1 MSASRQRSRPA
12 TPGLQAPGGT
22 DDSHSDQPPRPATIH
37 RRGRPAVRR
46 LRNQRGLP
54 QEQLADRAGISPA
67 TVARLER
74 RPAAPCRT
82 RTLGRLAAA
91 LDEEPARLTPP

>member
-1 MSASRQRSRPA
+1 VDGQQ
-12 TPGLQAPGGT
+12 L
-22 DDSHSDQPPRPATIH
+22 
-37 RRGRPAVRR
+37 RR
-46 LRNQRGLP
+46 LRNRRGLS
-54 QEQLADRAGISPA
+54 QEQLAGRAGISPA

-74 RPAAPCRT
+74 QPAAPCRT

>member
-1 MSASRQRSRPA
+1 M
-12 TPGLQAPGGT
+12 TPSTGP
-22 DDSHSDQPPRPATIH
+22 QPPTASPGQRWTALLDGH
-37 RRGRPAVRR
+37 RLRQVRR
-46 LRNQRGLP
+46 QHHLS

-74 RPAAPCRT
+74 QPAAPCRS

-91 LDEEPARLTPP
+91 LGEDPVRLTPATQP

>member
-1 MSASRQRSRPA
+1 MTDSAP
-12 TPGLQAPGGT
+12 L
-22 DDSHSDQPPRPATIH
+22 PRRDPSARWTTNLD
-37 RRGRPAVRR
+37 GRR
-46 LRNQRGLP
+46 LQRLRRQYGMS

-74 RPAAPCRT
+74 QPAAPCRC

-91 LDEEPARLTPP
+91 LDEEPARLTPALP